1 MRQLSG
7 LARPLLIFS
16 VTLACLVAESYPR
29 PHSAMAQE
37 KKTAPTQKSSESAQ
51 QSMTHAIGSA
61 LQGDAASAAKMLLD
75 VPALA
80 FAGEDL
86 DWRSCMIA
94 RFGPSAMPAVPT
106 IDDPWMAKL
115 ARIYVTYWQRSLTQT
130 AERNQ
135 AEQDL
140 KEALEKLVGRSA
152 GTEDGFDALEKE
164 ITAEAQNHGFHV
176 LLGVTS
182 PLHELMAWK
191 KQTVEQRQVL
201 LPEGPYS
208 AKVTLMDDFILRG
221 WGYYATCGR
230 RSTGGWTT
238 TEGLFAVVPAYE
250 SLDDETFS
258 VRFLAHETQHFA
270 DKHNFEDLE
279 SWELEYRAKL
289 TELALAVSS
298 QDSTLQLFCE
308 NRSQVN
314 DSAHAYADFHV
325 IRDIEDR
332 LKVPDSDLCGSEKV
346 RGQAIRDA
354 AKAIL
359 VRDSGM
365 HKAQE
370 R

>member
-1 MRQLSG
+1 MRQVSG
-7 LARPLLIFS
+7 LARVLLIFS
-16 VTLACLVAESYPR
+16 VALACSLAKSYLQPTLVV
-29 PHSAMAQE
+29 AQE
-37 KKTAPTQKSSESAQ
+37 KKSTPAQQSSESAQ
-51 QSMTHAIGSA
+51 EAMTHATGAA
-61 LQGDAASAAKMLLD
+61 LQGDGASAAKMLLG

-80 FAGEDL
+80 FAGEDAE
-86 DWRSCMIA
+86 WRSCMTG
-94 RFGPSAMPAVPT
+94 RFGPSATPAVPA

-115 ARIYVTYWQRSLTQT
+115 ARIYVSYWQRSLTHT
-130 AERNQ
+130 AERDE

-140 KEALEKLVGRSA
+140 KEDLIKLLGRSEGA
-152 GTEDGFDALEKE
+152 EPEFDALEKK
-164 ITAEAQNHGFHV
+164 ITAEAQTHGFHV

-182 PLHELMAWK
+182 PLRELMAWK

-208 AKVTLMDDFILRG
+208 VKVTLMDDFVLRG

-238 TEGLFAVVPAYE
+238 TEGLFAVVPAYK

-298 QDSTLQLFCE
+298 QESTLQLFCE

-325 IRDIEDR
+325 IRDIEER
-332 LKVPDSDLCGSEKV
+332 LKVADSDLCGSERI
-346 RGQAIRDA
+346 RGQSIRDA

-359 VRDSGM
+359 VSDSQM
-365 HKAQE
+365 RKTLQH
-370 R
+370 